1 MIVLID
7 GFSVAFRAF
16 YALPET
22 LMTST
27 GTPTNVI
34 HGFLSMINKV
44 VNDYDPKQIIITWDL
59 PGKTFRNDIYKEY
72 KANRSPA
79 PDNFNVQIP
88 LLHELIESF
97 NIPQVSV
104 EGHEADDVLG
114 SLSNLFNQNN
124 ENVLIVTGDRDTF
137 QLITKKTNILYTKR
151 GISDTDK
158 VDESFFKNKFG
169 IKPSQYIEYLALK
182 GDPSD
187 NIPGLAGVGEKTA
200 ISLLQQYE
208 NIDRIYK
215 NLEEL
220 TPKLKN
226 SFEENKEILF
236 ISKELATIKT
246 DLDLELPTVKTSET
260 AYLSDQVLLEA
271 QEKVL
276 NLELNKYTISQD
288 ENIEIG
294 IDNDLKDIPE
304 NKNLEGKAYLLNFE
318 EEIYFIQKDSFGKY
332 IGKISDLKKL
342 VFLNSQSILE
352 IIDEKINFEE
362 AEAYD
367 CILFLKDPSIRPDNL
382 LSICKHINR
391 TSGLTKKSE
400 VYEYLQFFQKNIE
413 FIDKEISKFRK
424 DKKLNLIYE
433 DLDYPMLKIL
443 DSMNKKGVRISL
455 KKIEILSEEI
465 NHELENYKNA
475 IKSIT
480 KKDFN
485 LNSPKQLS
493 EILYEDMKYPVLKKT
508 PKGAPSTDASVL
520 EELSKSHELPKLI
533 LKYREYE
540 KLRSTYIEGLK
551 NEVIKNRVHTSYN
564 LFGTTTGRLS
574 SEKPNLQNIPNKTDM
589 GQRIRE
595 FFIADSKHVF
605 VIADYSQIELRV
617 LAHLSND
624 KSMID
629 MLQNRESDIHSET
642 ASKIFQTN
650 IESVTK
656 DMRRKAKEVNFG
668 LIYGMESFGLSKSLN
683 ISKKEA
689 EELIEAYFSQFPKIK
704 GFLDK
709 IVDDA
714 TTNTF
719 TETLYGRKRY
729 IKELASSNFQLK
741 AMGKRIAMNAPIQGT
756 ASDIMKIAMIKLNKE
771 IQKIKSTDLLLQIH
785 DEIIIQTPK
794 ESANK
799 VSKIVKKEMEGASKL
814 KVPLFVDIKENINL
828 SNLN

>member
-288 ENIEIG
+288 ENIEVENE
-294 IDNDLKDIPE
+294 NDSKEDISE
-304 NKNLEGKAYLLNFE
+304 NKNIEGKAYLLNFE

-465 NHELENYKNA
+465 NHELENYKNS

-551 NEVIKNRVHTSYN
+551 NEVVKNRVHTSYN

-605 VIADYSQIELRV
+605 VIADYSQNRV
-617 LAHLSND
+617 
-624 KSMID
+624 
-629 MLQNRESDIHSET
+629 ESS
-642 ASKIFQTN
+642 
-650 IESVTK
+650 
-656 DMRRKAKEVNFG
+656 R
-668 LIYGMESFGLSKSLN
+668 SFK
-683 ISKKEA
+683 
-689 EELIEAYFSQFPKIK
+689 
-704 GFLDK
+704 
-709 IVDDA
+709 
-714 TTNTF
+714 
-719 TETLYGRKRY
+719 
-729 IKELASSNFQLK
+729 
-741 AMGKRIAMNAPIQGT
+741 
-756 ASDIMKIAMIKLNKE
+756 
-771 IQKIKSTDLLLQIH
+771 
-785 DEIIIQTPK
+785 
-794 ESANK
+794 
-799 VSKIVKKEMEGASKL
+799 
-814 KVPLFVDIKENINL
+814 
-828 SNLN
+828 

>member
-1 MIVLID
+1 MCI
-7 GFSVAFRAF
+7 
-16 YALPET
+16 
-22 LMTST
+22 
-27 GTPTNVI
+27 
-34 HGFLSMINKV
+34 
-44 VNDYDPKQIIITWDL
+44 
-59 PGKTFRNDIYKEY
+59 
-72 KANRSPA
+72 
-79 PDNFNVQIP
+79 
-88 LLHELIESF
+88 
-97 NIPQVSV
+97 
-104 EGHEADDVLG
+104 
-114 SLSNLFNQNN
+114 
-124 ENVLIVTGDRDTF
+124 RD
-137 QLITKKTNILYTKR
+137 
-151 GISDTDK
+151 S
-158 VDESFFKNKFG
+158 
-169 IKPSQYIEYLALK
+169 
-182 GDPSD
+182 
-187 NIPGLAGVGEKTA
+187 
-200 ISLLQQYE
+200 
-208 NIDRIYK
+208 
-215 NLEEL
+215 
-220 TPKLKN
+220 
-226 SFEENKEILF
+226 
-236 ISKELATIKT
+236 
-246 DLDLELPTVKTSET
+246 
-260 AYLSDQVLLEA
+260 
-271 QEKVL
+271 
-276 NLELNKYTISQD
+276 
-288 ENIEIG
+288 
-294 IDNDLKDIPE
+294 
-304 NKNLEGKAYLLNFE
+304 
-318 EEIYFIQKDSFGKY
+318 
-332 IGKISDLKKL
+332 
-342 VFLNSQSILE
+342 
-352 IIDEKINFEE
+352 
-362 AEAYD
+362 
-367 CILFLKDPSIRPDNL
+367 
-382 LSICKHINR
+382 
-391 TSGLTKKSE
+391 
-400 VYEYLQFFQKNIE
+400 
-413 FIDKEISKFRK
+413 
-424 DKKLNLIYE
+424 
-433 DLDYPMLKIL
+433 
-443 DSMNKKGVRISL
+443 KKGVRISL

-551 NEVIKNRVHTSYN
+551 NEVVKNRVHTSYN

-785 DEIIIQTPK
+785 DEIII
-794 ESANK
+794 
-799 VSKIVKKEMEGASKL
+799 
-814 KVPLFVDIKENINL
+814 L
-828 SNLN
+828 SLIHI

>member
-288 ENIEIG
+288 ENIEVENE
-294 IDNDLKDIPE
+294 NDSKEDISE
-304 NKNLEGKAYLLNFE
+304 NKNIEGKAYLLNFE

-465 NHELENYKNA
+465 NYELENYKNA

-540 KLRSTYIEGLK
+540 KYAL
-551 NEVIKNRVHTSYN
+551 HTS
-564 LFGTTTGRLS
+564 
-574 SEKPNLQNIPNKTDM
+574 
-589 GQRIRE
+589 
-595 FFIADSKHVF
+595 
-605 VIADYSQIELRV
+605 
-617 LAHLSND
+617 
-624 KSMID
+624 
-629 MLQNRESDIHSET
+629 
-642 ASKIFQTN
+642 
-650 IESVTK
+650 
-656 DMRRKAKEVNFG
+656 KA
-668 LIYGMESFGLSKSLN
+668 
-683 ISKKEA
+683 
-689 EELIEAYFSQFPKIK
+689 
-704 GFLDK
+704 
-709 IVDDA
+709 
-714 TTNTF
+714 
-719 TETLYGRKRY
+719 
-729 IKELASSNFQLK
+729 
-741 AMGKRIAMNAPIQGT
+741 
-756 ASDIMKIAMIKLNKE
+756 
-771 IQKIKSTDLLLQIH
+771 
-785 DEIIIQTPK
+785 
-794 ESANK
+794 
-799 VSKIVKKEMEGASKL
+799 
-814 KVPLFVDIKENINL
+814 
-828 SNLN
+828 

>member
-215 NLEEL
+215 NLDEL

-260 AYLSDQVLLEA
+260 AYLSDQVLLKA

-288 ENIEIG
+288 ENIEVENE
-294 IDNDLKDIPE
+294 NDSKEDISE

-332 IGKISDLKKL
+332 IGKISDLKEL

-413 FIDKEISKFRK
+413 FIDKEINKFKK

-540 KLRSTYIEGLK
+540 K
-551 NEVIKNRVHTSYN
+551 
-564 LFGTTTGRLS
+564 
-574 SEKPNLQNIPNKTDM
+574 
-589 GQRIRE
+589 
-595 FFIADSKHVF
+595 
-605 VIADYSQIELRV
+605 
-617 LAHLSND
+617 
-624 KSMID
+624 
-629 MLQNRESDIHSET
+629 
-642 ASKIFQTN
+642 
-650 IESVTK
+650 
-656 DMRRKAKEVNFG
+656 
-668 LIYGMESFGLSKSLN
+668 
-683 ISKKEA
+683 
-689 EELIEAYFSQFPKIK
+689 
-704 GFLDK
+704 
-709 IVDDA
+709 
-714 TTNTF
+714 
-719 TETLYGRKRY
+719 
-729 IKELASSNFQLK
+729 
-741 AMGKRIAMNAPIQGT
+741 
-756 ASDIMKIAMIKLNKE
+756 
-771 IQKIKSTDLLLQIH
+771 
-785 DEIIIQTPK
+785 
-794 ESANK
+794 
-799 VSKIVKKEMEGASKL
+799 
-814 KVPLFVDIKENINL
+814 
-828 SNLN
+828 

>member
-276 NLELNKYTISQD
+276 NLELNKYTIS
-288 ENIEIG
+288 
-294 IDNDLKDIPE
+294 E
-304 NKNLEGKAYLLNFE
+304 NKKIKGKAYLLNFE

-551 NEVIKNRVHTSYN
+551 NEVVKNRVHTSYN